1 MATGSVMQVHQI
13 GLDQLKRRWGWFL
26 LLGLIMVTLGTLAI
40 MCSQN
45 LILLS
50 EFTVIF
56 IGWLMIIGG
65 VLEVVGS
72 FTVKA
77 WGGFFIDLLTGLLY
91 AMGGF
96 ILVNHTAPMLA
107 LLTLMIAMF
116 LIFSGIFRML
126 IALLH
131 RYQHWGWLLLSGAVN
146 LILGL
151 LIWRQWPSS
160 ALWVIGLFIGIDMI
174 FYGWS
179 LIMLSLAAKKITA
192 QPA

>member
-1 MATGSVMQVHQI
+1 MQVHQI

-40 MCSQN
+40 LCAQTTILMSQ
-45 LILLS
+45 
-50 EFTVIF
+50 FTVIF

-91 AMGGF
+91 AMVGF
-96 ILVNHTAPMLA
+96 LIVNHPVSA
-107 LLTLMIAMF
+107 LGALTLLIAMF

-179 LIMLSLAAKKITA
+179 LIMLSMAAKKISA
-192 QPA
+192 QAA